1 MGPEL
6 YTKAGGTHKV
16 DIFAFAV
23 TIFELYALV
32 RAFAGV
38 GDLAIGDMVKAGKRP
53 PLASVAPADVR
64 ELIAASWQQDPARR
78 PEMADVVA
86 TIESGGSVGGGGGG
100 GDGRHGARASAGRI
114 IDVPISI
121 IAGFSMSEIGK
132 RCTVAL
138 PPQQGGP
145 TVGTLKWVGLHP
157 VKKEPR
163 VGVMFDS
170 PVGMNDGTLSVRR
183 KRRPP

>member
-1 MGPEL
+1 MCVRAVCWDLKASTKGSSFKGTKKTGSNQGTQGFMGPEL

-53 PLASVAPADVR
+53 PLASVAQADVR

-86 TIESGGSVGGGGGG
+86 TIESSRGGGGRRGSS
-100 GDGRHGARASAGRI
+100 GRESQAYHQAQR
-114 IDVPISI
+114 
-121 IAGFSMSEIGK
+121 
-132 RCTVAL
+132 
-138 PPQQGGP
+138 
-145 TVGTLKWVGLHP
+145 
-157 VKKEPR
+157 PR
-163 VGVMFDS
+163 
-170 PVGMNDGTLSVRR
+170 
-183 KRRPP
+183 